1 MKDPQT
7 DLREI
12 IPAPDF
18 VGGGTIL
25 YDAAEMQNVLEK
37 GRGSV
42 RVRAQWSYD
51 KENNC
56 IDVTRIPPTTT
67 VEAIM
72 DKITELVKLGKIR
85 DCLLYTSR
93 CV

>member
-1 MKDPQT
+1 
-7 DLREI
+7 
-12 IPAPDF
+12 
-18 VGGGTIL
+18 
-25 YDAAEMQNVLEK
+25 MQNVLEK
-37 GRGSV
+37 GRGSI
-42 RVRAQWSYD
+42 RVRAQWAYD

-56 IDVTRIPPTTT
+56 IDITRIPPTTT

-85 DCLLYTSR
+85 EISDMRDETDLNGLKLTSDLKVPQFPR